1 MKEETI
7 KELSYVDHLLK
18 LAEYHNLE
26 AEVVVFAL
34 KAMKSDPLLSVEE
47 AMALGYEE
55 WIKQFGP
62 PKSLDYINI
71 VNKINK

>member
-1 MKEETI
+1 MKEKAI

-26 AEVVVFAL
+26 AEIVVSAL
-34 KAMKSDPLLSVEE
+34 WAMKEDSLLSIEE

-55 WIKQFGP
+55 WIK
-62 PKSLDYINI
+62 
-71 VNKINK
+71 

>member
-1 MKEETI
+1 MKEKAI

-26 AEVVVFAL
+26 AEIVVSAL
-34 KAMKSDPLLSVEE
+34 RAMKEDSLLSIEE

-55 WIKQFGP
+55 WIK
-62 PKSLDYINI
+62 
-71 VNKINK
+71 

>member
-34 KAMKSDPLLSVEE
+34 KAMKNNPSLTIEE
-47 AMALGYEE
+47 AIDAGYEE
-55 WIKQFGP
+55 WVK
-62 PKSLDYINI
+62 
-71 VNKINK
+71 

>member
-26 AEVVVFAL
+26 SEVVVFAL
-34 KAMKSDPLLSVEE
+34 KSMKNNPSLTIEE

-55 WIKQFGP
+55 WVK
-62 PKSLDYINI
+62 
-71 VNKINK
+71 

>member
-34 KAMKSDPLLSVEE
+34 KAMKEDPLLSIEE
-47 AMALGYEE
+47 AISLGFEE
-55 WIKQFGP
+55 WVK
-62 PKSLDYINI
+62 
-71 VNKINK
+71 

>member
-1 MKEETI
+1 MKEEAI

-18 LAEYHNLE
+18 LAEVHNLE

-34 KAMKSDPLLSVEE
+34 KSMKEDSLLSIEE

-55 WIKQFGP
+55 WVK
-62 PKSLDYINI
+62 
-71 VNKINK
+71 

>member
-18 LAEYHNLE
+18 LAEGYNLE

-55 WIKQFGP
+55 WVK
-62 PKSLDYINI
+62 
-71 VNKINK
+71 

>member
-1 MKEETI
+1 MKEEAI

-26 AEVVVFAL
+26 SEIVVSAL
-34 KAMKSDPLLSVEE
+34 RAMKEDSLLSIEE

-55 WIKQFGP
+55 WIK
-62 PKSLDYINI
+62 
-71 VNKINK
+71 

>member
-7 KELSYVDHLLK
+7 KELIYVDHLLK

-34 KAMKSDPLLSVEE
+34 KSMKSDPLLSVEE

-55 WIKQFGP
+55 WVK
-62 PKSLDYINI
+62 
-71 VNKINK
+71 

>member
-18 LAEYHNLE
+18 LAEVHNLE

-34 KAMKSDPLLSVEE
+34 KSMKEDPLLSIEE

-55 WIKQFGP
+55 WVK
-62 PKSLDYINI
+62 
-71 VNKINK
+71 

>member
-1 MKEETI
+1 
-7 KELSYVDHLLK
+7 LLK

-34 KAMKSDPLLSVEE
+34 NAMKSNTLLSVEE

-55 WIKQFGP
+55 WIK
-62 PKSLDYINI
+62 
-71 VNKINK
+71 

>member
-1 MKEETI
+1 MKEEAI

-18 LAEYHNLE
+18 LAEVHNLE

-34 KAMKSDPLLSVEE
+34 KSMKSDPLLSIEE

-55 WIKQFGP
+55 WIK
-62 PKSLDYINI
+62 
-71 VNKINK
+71 

>member
-1 MKEETI
+1 MKEEAI

-26 AEVVVFAL
+26 AEIVVSAL
-34 KAMKSDPLLSVEE
+34 RAMKEDSLLSIEE

-55 WIKQFGP
+55 WIK
-62 PKSLDYINI
+62 
-71 VNKINK
+71 

>member
-7 KELSYVDHLLK
+7 KELIYVDHLLK
-18 LAEYHNLE
+18 LAEVHNLE

-34 KAMKSDPLLSVEE
+34 KSMKEDSLLSIEE

-55 WIKQFGP
+55 WVK
-62 PKSLDYINI
+62 
-71 VNKINK
+71 

>member
-18 LAEYHNLE
+18 LAEVHNLE

-34 KAMKSDPLLSVEE
+34 KVMKENPSLTIEQ

-55 WIKQFGP
+55 WIK
-62 PKSLDYINI
+62 
-71 VNKINK
+71 